1 MKTTPL
7 EIGVLWD
14 MDGVLVDTGPI
25 HYKSWI
31 ETFAD
36 YGIPFSAD
44 LFHRTFGMNNAG
56 VLEIVMGKKPDP
68 DFLTEIS
75 ERKESCFRHD
85 IRGCVTSMP
94 GVDDWLAQLQTWGV
108 RQAVA
113 SSAPMANVEALV
125 DELHIRARFS
135 VLFSG
140 FDLPGKPDPATFLNA
155 ARLLG
160 VGIERCVVIEDSI
173 PGVQAAK
180 SAGMKCIAVLTTNP
194 AAALHQA
201 DVIIDTLDHL
211 PVDAVWDLLGLSHP
225 QQTP

>member
-1 MKTTPL
+1 MKTIPL

-14 MDGVLVDTGPI
+14 MDGVLVDTGSI

-31 ETFAD
+31 ETFAE
-36 YGIPFSAD
+36 YGIPFSED
-44 LFHRTFGMNNAG
+44 LFRRTFGMNNTS
-56 VLEIVMGKKPDP
+56 VLEIVMGKKPEP
-68 DFLTEIS
+68 DFLSEIS
-75 ERKESCFRHD
+75 ERKESCFRND
-85 IRGCVTSMP
+85 IRGSVTTMP
-94 GVDDWLAQLQTWGV
+94 GVDDWLAQLQTWGI

-113 SSAPMANVEALV
+113 SSAPLANVEALV

-140 FDLPGKPDPATFLNA
+140 FDLPGKPHPATFLNA
-155 ARLLG
+155 AQLLG

-194 AAALHQA
+194 PSALSQA

-211 PVDAVWDLLGLSHP
+211 PVDTVWNLLGLSTTHSL
-225 QQTP
+225 